1 MSTEQQPSDAE
12 LISAVR
18 GGDTTAYGELF
29 SRHVE
34 AARRLAR
41 QLASA
46 GDVEDLVSE
55 AFAKVLTIVQR
66 GGGPD
71 LAFRAYLLTAVRSL
85 HIDSVRG
92 AARLRP
98 VDDFTPFDTGVP
110 FRDTAVEGF
119 ENQAAARA
127 FATLPERW
135 QLVLWHTEVEGQ
147 KPADV
152 AQLLGMSANSV
163 SALAYRAREG
173 LRQAFLNMHAQ
184 DAEDDVCAWTQDNLG
199 AYIRNAASKRDS
211 VKVRAHIDECRRC
224 MGIYL
229 ELSEVNTNLS
239 GVLGPLVLGSAAAG
253 YIAAAV
259 GGAAAQGGGLLGFI
273 GAHTTAVAV
282 SGVAAAVVVIMGLVL
297 GLNRSEPPTE
307 TAEPP
312 VNTAPSVTQALLPGA
327 RIDKSETPTDNGGPT
342 ADTPAAP
349 ATSAPVDPSD
359 APTDNPSPL
368 DPTKAPDSEIETA
381 ENDVTVDVAVREP
394 DDGKRT
400 VHIAVDG
407 LEDGS
412 GTLLVRPSRSDKRVV
427 IIEDPSCDAVSGGSF
442 RCELSADTPD
452 SFRFTVL
459 VGPDSPSTDIDVEV
473 RPAPGVEDADQSNN
487 TDSKVVAPPAP
498 VVPDEEAPANDVPA
512 EEAPADDVPAVR
524 PGAAA

>member
-1 MSTEQQPSDAE
+1 MTTEQQPSDAE

-18 GGDTTAYGELF
+18 DGDTTAYGELF

-41 QLASA
+41 QLTPA

-85 HIDSVRG
+85 HIDSIRG
-92 AARLRP
+92 AARLKP
-98 VDDFTPFDTGVP
+98 VDDFTPFDDGVP

-119 ENQAAARA
+119 DNHAAARA

-147 KPADV
+147 KAADV
-152 AQLLGMSANSV
+152 AKLLGMSANSV

-184 DAEDDVCAWTQDNLG
+184 DTEDDACAWTQDNLG

-211 VKVRAHIDECRRC
+211 AKVRAHVDECRRC

-239 GVLGPLVLGSAAAG
+239 GILGPLVLGSAAAG

-259 GGAAAQGGGLLGFI
+259 GGAAPGGVLGFLSAHAT
-273 GAHTTAVAV
+273 GAALV
-282 SGVAAAVVVIMGLVL
+282 GVAAAVVLITGLVL
-297 GLNRSEPPTE
+297 GLRSQPEPTLA
-307 TAEPP
+307 TADRP
-312 VNTAPSVTQALLPGA
+312 VTPSAPLTFS
-327 RIDKSETPTDNGGPT
+327 NGGPT
-342 ADTPAAP
+342 LSPAGRTDAP
-349 ATSAPVDPSD
+349 PAGSPGSTEPDDPVTTSASPSGASVSSSTPGDAGTPDAPNEPNAPEEEPDGSIITPPVPTPVDPPAQPVD
-359 APTDNPSPL
+359 TTIVVAKEHTRAD
-368 DPTKAPDSEIETA
+368 TVM
-381 ENDVTVDVAVREP
+381 DVT
-394 DDGKRT
+394 
-400 VHIAVDG
+400 
-407 LEDGS
+407 L
-412 GTLLVRPSRSDKRVV
+412 
-427 IIEDPSCDAVSGGSF
+427 AVSGLPEDGGTLEIVTSGTETVRLDGECEGEGPARTCAVPGDTKQLRFSIVTEEIEQTTTVSF
-442 RCELSADTPD
+442 IIHPLGVADSD
-452 SFRFTVL
+452 NDNNDATVVL
-459 VGPDSPSTDIDVEV
+459 E
-473 RPAPGVEDADQSNN
+473 PAP
-487 TDSKVVAPPAP
+487 
-498 VVPDEEAPANDVPA
+498 
-512 EEAPADDVPAVR
+512 
-524 PGAAA
+524 

>member
-1 MSTEQQPSDAE
+1 MTTEQQPSDAE

-29 SRHVE
+29 TRHVE

-41 QLASA
+41 QLTAA
-46 GDVEDLVSE
+46 TDVEDLVSE

-71 LAFRAYLLTAVRSL
+71 LAFRAYLLTAVRTL

-92 AARLRP
+92 AVKLRP
-98 VDDFTPFDTGVP
+98 VDDFTPFDNGIP

-147 KPADV
+147 KPAEV
-152 AQLLGMSANSV
+152 AKLLGMSANSV

-184 DAEDDVCAWTQDNLG
+184 DADHDACAWTQDNLG

-211 VKVRAHIDECRRC
+211 AKVRAHIDECRRC

-239 GVLGPLVLGSAAAG
+239 GILGPIVLGSAAAG

-259 GGAAAQGGGLLGFI
+259 GSAAQGGLVGLLGRVGEFA
-273 GAHTTAVAV
+273 GNHPRVSPWPAMAVRDRADY
-282 SGVAAAVVVIMGLVL
+282 
-297 GLNRSEPPTE
+297 R
-307 TAEPP
+307 
-312 VNTAPSVTQALLPGA
+312 PGA
-327 RIDKSETPTDNGGPT
+327 RTPRTPAGGGSAESPRRPVLTTLVQQPRHHDGPT
-342 ADTPAAP
+342 
-349 ATSAPVDPSD
+349 
-359 APTDNPSPL
+359 L
-368 DPTKAPDSEIETA
+368 
-381 ENDVTVDVAVREP
+381 
-394 DDGKRT
+394 
-400 VHIAVDG
+400 
-407 LEDGS
+407 
-412 GTLLVRPSRSDKRVV
+412 
-427 IIEDPSCDAVSGGSF
+427 
-442 RCELSADTPD
+442 
-452 SFRFTVL
+452 
-459 VGPDSPSTDIDVEV
+459 
-473 RPAPGVEDADQSNN
+473 
-487 TDSKVVAPPAP
+487 
-498 VVPDEEAPANDVPA
+498 
-512 EEAPADDVPAVR
+512 R
-524 PGAAA
+524 PGAHAEPVDSRARRFARKSIRPRLMIRRPARRCSRATPATRRRRRNRTRTGRSWTRRTRPAHPGSVA

>member
-92 AARLRP
+92 ATRLRP

-152 AQLLGMSANSV
+152 AKLLGMSANSV

-184 DAEDDVCAWTQDNLG
+184 DAEDDACAWTQDNLG

-297 GLNRSEPPTE
+297 GLNRSEPPTD
-307 TAEPP
+307 TVDPAFD
-312 VNTAPSVTQALLPGA
+312 
-327 RIDKSETPTDNGGPT
+327 RPT
-342 ADTPAAP
+342 AAP
-349 ATSAPVDPSD
+349 ATIGNDAPTLSPAPTSGPTSGGPTDAPPPSASDDPSD
-359 APTDNPSPL
+359 APTANPSPL
-368 DPTKAPDSEIETA
+368 DPTKAPDSDIQTPEK
-381 ENDVTVDVAVREP
+381 DVTVNVEVREP

-400 VHIAVDG
+400 VDIAVDG

-427 IIEDPSCDAVSGGSF
+427 IIEDPSCDAVGGGTF
-442 RCELSADTPD
+442 RCALGADAPD

-487 TDSKVVAPPAP
+487 TASEVVAPAP
-498 VVPDEEAPANDVPA
+498 EVPTEEVPDDEVPA
-512 EEAPADDVPAVR
+512 DEVEDVPADDVPAVR
-524 PGAAA
+524 AGAAA

>member
-1 MSTEQQPSDAE
+1 MSTDQQPSDAE

-18 GGDTTAYGELF
+18 RGDTTAYGELF

-41 QLASA
+41 QLTSG
-46 GDVEDLVSE
+46 GDVDDLVSE

-98 VDDFTPFDTGVP
+98 VDDLTPFDNGIP

-152 AQLLGMSANSV
+152 AKLLGMSANSV

-173 LRQAFLNMHAQ
+173 LRQAFLTMHAQ
-184 DAEDDVCAWTQDNLG
+184 DAEDDACAWTQDNLG
-199 AYIRNAASKRDS
+199 AYIRNAASKRDQA
-211 VKVRAHIDECRRC
+211 KVRGHVEECRRC

-229 ELSEVNTNLS
+229 ELAEVNTNLS
-239 GVLGPLVLGSAAAG
+239 GILAPLVLGSAATG

-259 GGAAAQGGGLLGFI
+259 GNAASQGGLISFI
-273 GAHTTAVAV
+273 GAHATAVALG
-282 SGVAAAVVVIMGLVL
+282 SLAAAIALITGLVI
-297 GLNRSEPPTE
+297 GLSGPADEAPVADAGLTTVPP
-307 TAEPP
+307 
-312 VNTAPSVTQALLPGA
+312 L
-327 RIDKSETPTDNGGPT
+327 IDGPT
-342 ADTPAAP
+342 IARVEDGLPNRP
-349 ATSAPVDPSD
+349 RGP
-359 APTDNPSPL
+359 
-368 DPTKAPDSEIETA
+368 E
-381 ENDVTVDVAVREP
+381 VTEP
-394 DDGKRT
+394 DDPVTATGPTYEGAALDTNDTNDTKDT
-400 VHIAVDG
+400 DSV
-407 LEDGS
+407 
-412 GTLLVRPSRSDKRVV
+412 
-427 IIEDPSCDAVSGGSF
+427 
-442 RCELSADTPD
+442 ELT
-452 SFRFTVL
+452 
-459 VGPDSPSTDIDVEV
+459 
-473 RPAPGVEDADQSNN
+473 PAP
-487 TDSKVVAPPAP
+487 
-498 VVPDEEAPANDVPA
+498 
-512 EEAPADDVPAVR
+512 
-524 PGAAA
+524 

>member
-1 MSTEQQPSDAE
+1 MTTEQQPSDAE

-29 SRHVE
+29 ARHVE

-55 AFAKVLTIVQR
+55 AFAKVLTIVRR

-85 HIDSVRG
+85 HIDGVRG
-92 AARLRP
+92 AKRLRP
-98 VDDFTPFDTGVP
+98 VDDFAPFDDGVP

-127 FATLPERW
+127 FASLPERW

-184 DAEDDVCAWTQDNLG
+184 DAEDDACAWTQDNLG
-199 AYIRNAASKRDS
+199 AYIRNAACKRDS

-239 GVLGPLVLGSAAAG
+239 GILGPLVLGSAAAG

-259 GGAAAQGGGLLGFI
+259 GTAAQGGLLGLLGRA
-273 GAHTTAVAV
+273 GEVV
-282 SGVAAAVVVIMGLVL
+282 SNHGSSFALAGVAATIVLISGLVL
-297 GLNRSEPPTE
+297 GLRGTPAEAPPV
-307 TAEPP
+307 AEPP
-312 VNTAPSVTQALLPGA
+312 VAT
-327 RIDKSETPTDNGGPT
+327 TPVPQTFG
-342 ADTPAAP
+342 
-349 ATSAPVDPSD
+349 SD
-359 APTDNPSPL
+359 APTIGPSGTTIGPS
-368 DPTKAPDSEIETA
+368 TGPDSASPDDPVSSSTPPVGAPVEPNASATSAQPGQPEPTREEPEGEIKLPPSTPTTTPPA
-381 ENDVTVDVAVREP
+381 RNDVTVRATSKELDQELWKVNIDVSGL
-394 DDGKRT
+394 DGAGGT
-400 VHIAVDG
+400 VTVN
-407 LEDGS
+407 
-412 GTLLVRPSRSDKRVV
+412 PSNNSSKL
-427 IIEDPSCDAVSGGSF
+427 AVSADPMCQEVGGGDFACTLGPGTPKSF
-442 RCELSADTPD
+442 NLMVFVEEGAPNTQFAVEVTAAAGVIDADPTNNVD
-452 SFRFTVL
+452 AATVL
-459 VGPDSPSTDIDVEV
+459 P
-473 RPAPGVEDADQSNN
+473 RQPAA
-487 TDSKVVAPPAP
+487 
-498 VVPDEEAPANDVPA
+498 
-512 EEAPADDVPAVR
+512 
-524 PGAAA
+524 

>member
-1 MSTEQQPSDAE
+1 MSTDQQPSDAE

-29 SRHVE
+29 SRHVP

-98 VDDFTPFDTGVP
+98 VDDFAPFDDGIP

-173 LRQAFLNMHAQ
+173 LRQAFLTMHAQ
-184 DAEDDVCAWTQDNLG
+184 DAEDDACAWTQDNLG
-199 AYIRNAASKRDS
+199 AYIRNASSKRDS
-211 VKVRAHIDECRRC
+211 AKVRAHIDECRRC

-229 ELSEVNTNLS
+229 ELSEVNSNLS
-239 GVLGPLVLGSAAAG
+239 GILGPMVLGSAAAG
-253 YIAAAV
+253 YIAAAMGTARTGLIGFV
-259 GGAAAQGGGLLGFI
+259 SAHASSVAMIGTAAAI
-273 GAHTTAVAV
+273 
-282 SGVAAAVVVIMGLVL
+282 
-297 GLNRSEPPTE
+297 
-307 TAEPP
+307 
-312 VNTAPSVTQALLPGA
+312 ALLAVLVFSLRG
-327 RIDKSETPTDNGGPT
+327 TP
-342 ADTPAAP
+342 AP
-349 ATSAPVDPSD
+349 ATTDAASALPTGLPAVESTFGYADQRVNRTLETKPPATDRGFTGVDTSQ
-359 APTDNPSPL
+359 
-368 DPTKAPDSEIETA
+368 PDLSTPGSA
-381 ENDVTVDVAVREP
+381 VVTPEHV
-394 DDGKRT
+394 
-400 VHIAVDG
+400 
-407 LEDGS
+407 
-412 GTLLVRPSRSDKRVV
+412 GTLTT
-427 IIEDPSCDAVSGGSF
+427 AG
-442 RCELSADTPD
+442 
-452 SFRFTVL
+452 
-459 VGPDSPSTDIDVEV
+459 
-473 RPAPGVEDADQSNN
+473 
-487 TDSKVVAPPAP
+487 
-498 VVPDEEAPANDVPA
+498 
-512 EEAPADDVPAVR
+512 
-524 PGAAA
+524 

>member
-1 MSTEQQPSDAE
+1 MTTDQQPSDAE

-46 GDVEDLVSE
+46 GDVEDLVAE

-92 AARLRP
+92 AIRLRP
-98 VDDFTPFDTGVP
+98 VDDLTPFDDGVP

-147 KPADV
+147 KPAEV

-184 DAEDDVCAWTQDNLG
+184 EAEDDACAWTQDNLG

-211 VKVRAHIDECRRC
+211 TKVRTHVEECRRC

-239 GVLGPLVLGSAAAG
+239 GILGPLVLGSAAAG
-253 YIAAAV
+253 YIAAAL
-259 GGAAAQGGGLLGFI
+259 GTAAQGGVLGLLGRAGDI
-273 GAHTTAVAV
+273 VSNHSSSVAMV
-282 SGVAAAVVVIMGLVL
+282 GVAAAIVLITGLFFGLRGQPAEAPVEADAPVVT
-297 GLNRSEPPTE
+297 PPGQTFGSDAP
-307 TAEPP
+307 TLRRAQTPI
-312 VNTAPSVTQALLPGA
+312 APSTGVPDSAPPDDPSTSP
-327 RIDKSETPTDNGGPT
+327 ST
-342 ADTPAAP
+342 AQS
-349 ATSAPVDPSD
+349 TSAPVGPSASATPG
-359 APTDNPSPL
+359 APGTPNESTDEPEGDFSAPPTKPSP
-368 DPTKAPDSEIETA
+368 P
-381 ENDVTVDVAVREP
+381 NDVSVRATPKRLDKQVWNINVAMQ
-394 DDGKRT
+394 
-400 VHIAVDG
+400 G
-407 LEDGS
+407 LAEGG
-412 GTLLVRPSRSDKRVV
+412 GTLTINTTSTELDVNADGDPRCHEVGDNDFECAIGPNPEMMNIMVV
-427 IIEDPSCDAVSGGSF
+427 ARRKLDDMYVTFA
-442 RCELSADTPD
+442 LT
-452 SFRFTVL
+452 
-459 VGPDSPSTDIDVEV
+459 
-473 RPAPGVEDADQSNN
+473 PAPGVVDTDPTNNGDQVLVSPR
-487 TDSKVVAPPAP
+487 DPA
-498 VVPDEEAPANDVPA
+498 
-512 EEAPADDVPAVR
+512 
-524 PGAAA
+524 

>member
-1 MSTEQQPSDAE
+1 MTPPTELLWCRCTTRPLQRVVQPTEQQPSDAE

-18 GGDTTAYGELF
+18 DGDTTAYGELF
-29 SRHVE
+29 SCHVE

-41 QLASA
+41 QLTSA

-55 AFAKVLTIVQR
+55 AFAMVLTIVQR

-85 HIDSVRG
+85 HIDSIRG

-98 VDDFTPFDTGVP
+98 VEDFTPFDDGVP

-119 ENQAAARA
+119 ESRAAARA

-152 AQLLGMSANSV
+152 ATLLGMSPNSV

-184 DAEDDVCAWTQDNLG
+184 DTEDDACAWTQDKLG

-211 VKVRAHIDECRRC
+211 AKVRAHVDECRRC

-239 GVLGPLVLGSAAAG
+239 GILGPLVLGSAAAG

-259 GGAAAQGGGLLGFI
+259 GGTAHRGVLGLLGRAGDI
-273 GAHTTAVAV
+273 VGNHT
-282 SGVAAAVVVIMGLVL
+282 AAW
-297 GLNRSEPPTE
+297 R
-307 TAEPP
+307 
-312 VNTAPSVTQALLPGA
+312 
-327 RIDKSETPTDNGGPT
+327 
-342 ADTPAAP
+342 
-349 ATSAPVDPSD
+349 
-359 APTDNPSPL
+359 
-368 DPTKAPDSEIETA
+368 
-381 ENDVTVDVAVREP
+381 
-394 DDGKRT
+394 
-400 VHIAVDG
+400 
-407 LEDGS
+407 
-412 GTLLVRPSRSDKRVV
+412 
-427 IIEDPSCDAVSGGSF
+427 
-442 RCELSADTPD
+442 
-452 SFRFTVL
+452 
-459 VGPDSPSTDIDVEV
+459 
-473 RPAPGVEDADQSNN
+473 
-487 TDSKVVAPPAP
+487 
-498 VVPDEEAPANDVPA
+498 
-512 EEAPADDVPAVR
+512 
-524 PGAAA
+524 

>member
-1 MSTEQQPSDAE
+1 MTTEQQPSDAE

-29 SRHVE
+29 TRHVD

-41 QLASA
+41 QLTAA
-46 GDVEDLVSE
+46 TDVEDLVSE

-92 AARLRP
+92 AVKLRP
-98 VDDFTPFDTGVP
+98 VDDFAPFDDGVP

-147 KPADV
+147 KPAEV
-152 AQLLGMSANSV
+152 GKLLGMSANSV

-184 DAEDDVCAWTQDNLG
+184 DAEDDACAWTQDNLG
-199 AYIRNAASKRDS
+199 AYIRNAASKRDTA
-211 VKVRAHIDECRRC
+211 KVRAHIDECRRC

-239 GVLGPLVLGSAAAG
+239 GILGPMVLGSAAAG

-259 GGAAAQGGGLLGFI
+259 GSAAQGGMVGLLGRV
-273 GAHTTAVAV
+273 GEAAGNHSSSLALA
-282 SGVAAAVVVIMGLVL
+282 GAAATIVLIAGLVL
-297 GLNRSEPPTE
+297 GLRGSQQVDGEPL
-307 TAEPP
+307 AEAPP
-312 VNTAPSVTQALLPGA
+312 VTSASQQRVASDAPTFSPERPVPSNEGP
-327 RIDKSETPTDNGGPT
+327 DSSPPDDDPFTPQ
-342 ADTPAAP
+342 AP
-349 ATSAPVDPSD
+349 ATSPPGQPSDTPNGSDGPQSQPDQNPDGSIDVPSNTPPPTLEPVPQVDAELTGSEREIGPTFSFIRLEVTGLSEEGGMLEVTSSNNAQLVIGGYCPERRCDVAPETRYLNFSVDSSGADIYSEVYFTITPAGDVVDPD
-359 APTDNPSPL
+359 PL
-368 DPTKAPDSEIETA
+368 
-381 ENDVTVDVAVREP
+381 NNMVTVE
-394 DDGKRT
+394 
-400 VHIAVDG
+400 
-407 LEDGS
+407 
-412 GTLLVRPSRSDKRVV
+412 
-427 IIEDPSCDAVSGGSF
+427 
-442 RCELSADTPD
+442 
-452 SFRFTVL
+452 
-459 VGPDSPSTDIDVEV
+459 VE
-473 RPAPGVEDADQSNN
+473 S
-487 TDSKVVAPPAP
+487 
-498 VVPDEEAPANDVPA
+498 VP
-512 EEAPADDVPAVR
+512 
-524 PGAAA
+524 

>member
-1 MSTEQQPSDAE
+1 MTTDQQPSDAE

-18 GGDTTAYGELF
+18 GGDTAAYGELF

-41 QLASA
+41 QLTSA

-98 VDDFTPFDTGVP
+98 VDDFTPFDDGVP

-184 DAEDDVCAWTQDNLG
+184 DADDDACAWTQDNLG
-199 AYIRNAASKRDS
+199 AYIRDAASKRDQT
-211 VKVRAHIDECRRC
+211 KVRAHLDDCRRC

-239 GVLGPLVLGSAAAG
+239 GVLGPLVLGSAATG
-253 YIAAAV
+253 YLAAAV
-259 GGAAAQGGGLLGFI
+259 GSAGQSSLVNFVT
-273 GAHTTAVAV
+273 AHVTAVAL
-282 SGVAAAVVVIMGLVL
+282 GGMAAAIALITGLVIGL
-297 GLNRSEPPTE
+297 G
-307 TAEPP
+307 
-312 VNTAPSVTQALLPGA
+312 
-327 RIDKSETPTDNGGPT
+327 
-342 ADTPAAP
+342 
-349 ATSAPVDPSD
+349 
-359 APTDNPSPL
+359 
-368 DPTKAPDSEIETA
+368 
-381 ENDVTVDVAVREP
+381 
-394 DDGKRT
+394 
-400 VHIAVDG
+400 
-407 LEDGS
+407 
-412 GTLLVRPSRSDKRVV
+412 
-427 IIEDPSCDAVSGGSF
+427 
-442 RCELSADTPD
+442 DTPD
-452 SFRFTVL
+452 PASPAMAVAGH
-459 VGPDSPSTDIDVEV
+459 GPVPTLALAQDGEQRSHSAAPVSPKGDDSPPERS
-473 RPAPGVEDADQSNN
+473 
-487 TDSKVVAPPAP
+487 
-498 VVPDEEAPANDVPA
+498 
-512 EEAPADDVPAVR
+512 
-524 PGAAA
+524 

>member
-1 MSTEQQPSDAE
+1 MTTDQQPSDAE

-46 GDVEDLVSE
+46 GDVEDLVAE

-85 HIDSVRG
+85 HIDGVRG
-92 AARLRP
+92 AIRLRP
-98 VDDFTPFDTGVP
+98 VDDLAPFDNGVP

-147 KPADV
+147 KPAEV

-184 DAEDDVCAWTQDNLG
+184 DAEDDACAWTQDNLG

-211 VKVRAHIDECRRC
+211 TKVRTHVDECRRC

-239 GVLGPLVLGSAAAG
+239 GILGPLVLGSAAAG

-259 GGAAAQGGGLLGFI
+259 GTAGQGGLVGLLGRAGDI
-273 GAHTTAVAV
+273 VSNHTSSVAMV
-282 SGVAAAVVVIMGLVL
+282 GVAATIVLITGLFIGLRGQPSEAPVASDAPVL
-297 GLNRSEPPTE
+297 TTPALPAPPTQ
-307 TAEPP
+307 TF
-312 VNTAPSVTQALLPGA
+312 G
-327 RIDKSETPTDNGGPT
+327 
-342 ADTPAAP
+342 
-349 ATSAPVDPSD
+349 SD
-359 APTDNPSPL
+359 APTLGLAETPNPPKTKGPGSRSPDDPETSSASPSSTPGVPSPSATPDAPGTPNEPPGEPEGEIGVPTTK
-368 DPTKAPDSEIETA
+368 DPQPLPPARVDASMRIDKKTGPP
-381 ENDVTVDVAVREP
+381 TVKNVRF
-394 DDGKRT
+394 
-400 VHIAVDG
+400 
-407 LEDGS
+407 
-412 GTLLVRPSRSDKRVV
+412 
-427 IIEDPSCDAVSGGSF
+427 AVSGLPAGGGVLHISTSNNQSV
-442 RCELSADTPD
+442 RVEGACEGT
-452 SFRFTVL
+452 
-459 VGPDSPSTDIDVEV
+459 GPARSCTIPANTEWLNVAIVSEDVEQLTIV
-473 RPAPGVEDADQSNN
+473 FFRVEPVGAKDTDLTNNHAEVELEPA
-487 TDSKVVAPPAP
+487 K
-498 VVPDEEAPANDVPA
+498 
-512 EEAPADDVPAVR
+512 
-524 PGAAA
+524 

>member
-29 SRHVE
+29 ARHVE

-92 AARLRP
+92 ATRLRP
-98 VDDFTPFDTGVP
+98 VDDFTPFDRGVP

-152 AQLLGMSANSV
+152 AKLLGMSANSV

-184 DAEDDVCAWTQDNLG
+184 DAEDDACAWTQDNLG
-199 AYIRNAASKRDS
+199 AYIRNASSKRDS

-273 GAHTTAVAV
+273 SAHSTATALT
-282 SGVAAAVVVIMGLVL
+282 GVAAAIVVIMGLFV
-297 GLNRSEPPTE
+297 GLRGPAEQEAPISADPPIATTPPLTTPTFGNTFRPSENSGPTNPGPTSTPDDPFSPALPTTSASVPSGSPSSDPTQPSGTDEPDVDPTIVTPTTPTTPPTQ
-307 TAEPP
+307 PP
-312 VNTAPSVTQALLPGA
+312 V
-327 RIDKSETPTDNGGPT
+327 
-342 ADTPAAP
+342 DTRL
-349 ATSAPVDPSD
+349 TLVSRRRW
-359 APTDNPSPL
+359 T
-368 DPTKAPDSEIETA
+368 
-381 ENDVTVDVAVREP
+381 
-394 DDGKRT
+394 RT
-400 VHIAVDG
+400 
-407 LEDGS
+407 
-412 GTLLVRPSRSDKRVV
+412 RPSRA
-427 IIEDPSCDAVSGGSF
+427 SCWLSTVSP
-442 RCELSADTPD
+442 RA
-452 SFRFTVL
+452 
-459 VGPDSPSTDIDVEV
+459 GPWRD
-473 RPAPGVEDADQSNN
+473 RHRRQAHC
-487 TDSKVVAPPAP
+487 
-498 VVPDEEAPANDVPA
+498 
-512 EEAPADDVPAVR
+512 
-524 PGAAA
+524 

>member
-41 QLASA
+41 QLTSA

-98 VDDFTPFDTGVP
+98 VDDFAPFDDGVP

-119 ENQAAARA
+119 ENKAAARA

-147 KPADV
+147 KPAEV
-152 AQLLGMSANSV
+152 AKLLGMSANSV

-184 DAEDDVCAWTQDNLG
+184 DAEDDACAWTQDNLG
-199 AYIRNAASKRDS
+199 AYIRSAASKRDS
-211 VKVRAHIDECRRC
+211 AKVRAHIDECRRC

-239 GVLGPLVLGSAAAG
+239 GILGPMVLGTAAAG

-259 GGAAAQGGGLLGFI
+259 GTAHRGLVGMVSTHASSAAL
-273 GAHTTAVAV
+273 VA
-282 SGVAAAVVVIMGLVL
+282 VAAAVVVITGLVFAL
-297 GLNRSEPPTE
+297 RGPSTEAPPVADPQIITAPPAPSTQLDLVRNGPIDRLPSPSEPADPPE
-307 TAEPP
+307 T
-312 VNTAPSVTQALLPGA
+312 
-327 RIDKSETPTDNGGPT
+327 
-342 ADTPAAP
+342 DTGSPAAP
-349 ATSAPVDPSD
+349 TTSASVPDASTPSG
-359 APTDNPSPL
+359 NPSTPDEEPDGTL
-368 DPTKAPDSEIETA
+368 VPPTTNPPPPPP
-381 ENDVTVDVAVREP
+381 NDVTVRAVKTVKDQDVTDLRVTMTGLA
-394 DDGKRT
+394 DG
-400 VHIAVDG
+400 G
-407 LEDGS
+407 
-412 GTLLVRPSRSDKRVV
+412 GTLFINGTKGVA
-427 IIEDPSCDAVSGGSF
+427 DPSLSVGMDG
-442 RCELSADTPD
+442 RCTSVSADDWSCAIEASAKPVTLNIQVTSSPGAPDAMFAFVMTPD
-452 SFRFTVL
+452 
-459 VGPDSPSTDIDVEV
+459 
-473 RPAPGVEDADQSNN
+473 AGVEDADTGNN
-487 TDSKVVAPPAP
+487 DDSVTV
-498 VVPDEEAPANDVPA
+498 DPA
-512 EEAPADDVPAVR
+512 ER
-524 PGAAA
+524 AAGETLPVG

>member
-41 QLASA
+41 QLTSV
-46 GDVEDLVSE
+46 GDVDDLVSE

-92 AARLRP
+92 ATRLRP
-98 VDDFTPFDTGVP
+98 VDDFTPFDRGVP

-184 DAEDDVCAWTQDNLG
+184 DAEDDACAWTQDNLG
-199 AYIRNAASKRDS
+199 AYIRNASSKRDS
-211 VKVRAHIDECRRC
+211 VKVRDHIDECRRC

-253 YIAAAV
+253 YIATAV

-273 GAHTTAVAV
+273 SAHSTATALT
-282 SGVAAAVVVIMGLVL
+282 GVAAAIVVIMGLVL
-297 GLNRSEPPTE
+297 GLNRSPEAQPIGIEPQAGTKPTF
-307 TAEPP
+307 EP
-312 VNTAPSVTQALLPGA
+312 TY
-327 RIDKSETPTDNGGPT
+327 
-342 ADTPAAP
+342 
-349 ATSAPVDPSD
+349 
-359 APTDNPSPL
+359 
-368 DPTKAPDSEIETA
+368 
-381 ENDVTVDVAVREP
+381 
-394 DDGKRT
+394 
-400 VHIAVDG
+400 
-407 LEDGS
+407 
-412 GTLLVRPSRSDKRVV
+412 
-427 IIEDPSCDAVSGGSF
+427 
-442 RCELSADTPD
+442 
-452 SFRFTVL
+452 
-459 VGPDSPSTDIDVEV
+459 DSPSSDPT
-473 RPAPGVEDADQSNN
+473 RPHRDQRAGPGPDHRRAAHHAPD
-487 TDSKVVAPPAP
+487 
-498 VVPDEEAPANDVPA
+498 
-512 EEAPADDVPAVR
+512 
-524 PGAAA
+524 AAAG

>member
-1 MSTEQQPSDAE
+1 MTTEQQPSDAE

-18 GGDTTAYGELF
+18 DGDTTAYGELF

-41 QLASA
+41 QLTSA

-98 VDDFTPFDTGVP
+98 VDDLTPFDVGVP

-119 ENQAAARA
+119 ESQAAARA

-184 DAEDDVCAWTQDNLG
+184 DTEDDACAWTQDNLG

-211 VKVRAHIDECRRC
+211 AKVRAHIDDCRRC

-239 GVLGPLVLGSAAAG
+239 GILGPLVLGSAATG
-253 YIAAAV
+253 YIAAAI
-259 GGAAAQGGGLLGFI
+259 GGASGGLLGFL
-273 GAHTTAVAV
+273 GNHATSVAL
-282 SGVAAAVVVIMGLVL
+282 SGVAAAIVLITGLVL
-297 GLNRSEPPTE
+297 GLGGTGPKDAPIEAGVPPVTAPPTLPVRDGATLARSERTSPSAGRSDSPEVDDPVTSTAPPSNEPSPTGVPGNSGAPSQEPDEPGFDISTPPPPTTQDPIPE
-307 TAEPP
+307 VDAAVSAASVKKADTVSTISLAITGLGEDGGILEITTSDNDGLKMTGDCPGSEPARQCAVAP
-312 VNTAPSVTQALLPGA
+312 GDTSWNFMVNTG
-327 RIDKSETPTDNGGPT
+327 RIDEGTMVFFNVKPLGDVV
-342 ADTPAAP
+342 DT
-349 ATSAPVDPSD
+349 
-359 APTDNPSPL
+359 
-368 DPTKAPDSEIETA
+368 
-381 ENDVTVDVAVREP
+381 ND
-394 DDGKRT
+394 
-400 VHIAVDG
+400 
-407 LEDGS
+407 L
-412 GTLLVRPSRSDKRVV
+412 
-427 IIEDPSCDAVSGGSF
+427 
-442 RCELSADTPD
+442 
-452 SFRFTVL
+452 
-459 VGPDSPSTDIDVEV
+459 
-473 RPAPGVEDADQSNN
+473 NN
-487 TDSKVVAPPAP
+487 TDFVELKPAP
-498 VVPDEEAPANDVPA
+498 
-512 EEAPADDVPAVR
+512 
-524 PGAAA
+524 

>member
-1 MSTEQQPSDAE
+1 MTTEQQPSDAE

-18 GGDTTAYGELF
+18 GGDTQAYGELF
-29 SRHVE
+29 SRHVD

-41 QLASA
+41 QLASS
-46 GDVEDLVSE
+46 GDVEDLVAE

-85 HIDSVRG
+85 HIDGVRG
-92 AARLRP
+92 ATRVRP
-98 VDDFTPFDTGVP
+98 VDDFAPFDNGVP

-147 KPADV
+147 KPAEV

-184 DAEDDVCAWTQDNLG
+184 DAEDDACAWTQDNLG
-199 AYIRNAASKRDS
+199 AYIRSATSKRDS
-211 VKVRAHIDECRRC
+211 AKVRAHIDECRRC

-273 GAHTTAVAV
+273 GAHATATAIT
-282 SGVAAAVVVIMGLVL
+282 GVAAAIAVIMGLVF
-297 GLNRSEPPTE
+297 GLNGRSEAPPAVADPQIGT
-307 TAEPP
+307 PP
-312 VNTAPSVTQALLPGA
+312 PSALLTGPGEGPA
-327 RIDKSETPTDNGGPT
+327 IDPSQAPKSNGGPT
-342 ADTPAAP
+342 SPTPDDPFSPVAP
-349 ATSAPVDPSD
+349 TTGSDPSD
-359 APTDNPSPL
+359 APSDNPWR
-368 DPTKAPDSEIETA
+368 PTGEPEATPVPPPP
-381 ENDVTVDVAVREP
+381 NDVTVLATARETEEMKWNVNI
-394 DDGKRT
+394 D
-400 VHIAVDG
+400 VDG
-407 LEDGS
+407 LRNGG
-412 GTLLVRPSRSDKRVV
+412 GTLIVDPNHSEDVV
-427 IIEDPSCDAVSGGSF
+427 IIRDPMCDETGDG
-442 RCELSADTPD
+442 RYECELGADAPN
-452 SFRFTVL
+452 SFKFTVF
-459 VGPDSPSTDIDVEV
+459 VDETSPSTEFAVEV
-473 RPAPGVEDADQSNN
+473 LPAAGVEDSNKGNN
-487 TDSKVVAPPAP
+487 TDEAVVL
-498 VVPDEEAPANDVPA
+498 
-512 EEAPADDVPAVR
+512 PADDTGA
-524 PGAAA
+524 GAAA

>member
-1 MSTEQQPSDAE
+1 MTIEQQPSDAE

-18 GGDTTAYGELF
+18 GGDSTAYGELF

-34 AARRLAR
+34 SARRLAR

-85 HIDSVRG
+85 YVDTVRG
-92 AARLRP
+92 TTRLRP
-98 VDDFTPFDTGVP
+98 VDDFAPFDDGVP

-147 KPADV
+147 KPAEV
-152 AQLLGMSANSV
+152 AKLLGMSANSV

-184 DAEDDVCAWTQDNLG
+184 DAEDDACAWTQDNLG
-199 AYIRNAASKRDS
+199 AYIRNAASKRDE

-239 GVLGPLVLGSAAAG
+239 GIIGPMVLGSAAAG
-253 YIAAAV
+253 YIAV
-259 GGAAAQGGGLLGFI
+259 SAAAAHGGLVG
-273 GAHTTAVAV
+273 
-282 SGVAAAVVVIMGLVL
+282 VL
-297 GLNRSEPPTE
+297 GRAGDIVGNHTVEPRPGRGRGRDR
-307 TAEPP
+307 ADHR
-312 VNTAPSVTQALLPGA
+312 PGA
-327 RIDKSETPTDNGGPT
+327 RSPRPVAGGGSPGRRSARGQLRRRPPRSPTTARRSVRTARRSRRGKCPT
-342 ADTPAAP
+342 HHRPMIRPSPRARRCSPARRLAVPATRRRSPGQAGRDDLGAADAHRPGAAP
-349 ATSAPVDPSD
+349 EVDAEVSAEETVLEPNLKRVELEVSGLAEEGGVLEITTSNNEQVDIEGDCPERVCTVAPG
-359 APTDNPSPL
+359 TTILNF
-368 DPTKAPDSEIETA
+368 
-381 ENDVTVDVAVREP
+381 
-394 DDGKRT
+394 
-400 VHIAVDG
+400 AVDG
-407 LEDGS
+407 LEIDEF
-412 GTLLVRPSRSDKRVV
+412 TMVYFNV
-427 IIEDPSCDAVSGGSF
+427 
-442 RCELSADTPD
+442 TP
-452 SFRFTVL
+452 
-459 VGPDSPSTDIDVEV
+459 VG
-473 RPAPGVEDADQSNN
+473 
-487 TDSKVVAPPAP
+487 
-498 VVPDEEAPANDVPA
+498 
-512 EEAPADDVPAVR
+512 
-524 PGAAA
+524 